1 MIELREYQY
10 EQLNKLNSATVNT
23 CIQSPTGTGKSVV
36 IKSFTER
43 VNDSG
48 GKVAIIAPN
57 RELVQ
62 NIAGYFPAIATTAY
76 TGVKPDL
83 SKSIFVSTYKSY
95 AKYFKAFDHDL
106 MLVDEGYHLPSP
118 TIKRI
123 MEQSKGLTHC
133 LTATPNR
140 LDGAGLFPQ
149 MRDLHL
155 SPQISWFINEGFLSD
170 YQLITSECPLF
181 KSSDGSDDLGS
192 QSKLFGSTPECFKT
206 VQMYHEQ
213 CYEERAIIFV
223 SGQDHGQKLVNM
235 FNDSGVY
242 AEFVTSKTDKDHRD
256 RCLELFKTG
265 HLKVLINI
273 NLFTEG
279 VNIPQCENVFLCRFT
294 YSTALYLQMVGRL
307 LRVAPGVSKKL
318 FDLASNVWYHGTP
331 KSTFEW
337 SIHGQ
342 PWREA
347 DNRSSVNFKCEKC
360 DTDLINKKFV
370 KHAATVCCIECGHE
384 NYLEPPQ
391 EKDAKQRFL
400 RESVFTIADLDTI
413 DIETASQF
421 VKVLKNQRLYN
432 EKKIPKLLSM
442 EVPTIV
448 KKRAL
453 MMLDVPKNTI
463 EFYLDD
469 ENE

>member
-1 MIELREYQY
+1 MKLREYQQ
-10 EQLNKLNSATVNT
+10 EQLKKLITSTENT

-36 IKSFTER
+36 IKSFTEHLH
-43 VNDSG
+43 DSG
-48 GKVAIIAPN
+48 AKVAIIAPN
-57 RELVQ
+57 RELVD
-62 NIAGYFPAIATTAY
+62 NIFNYFPAIATRAY

-83 SKSIFVSTYKSY
+83 SKNVFVSTYKTY
-95 AKYFKAFDHDL
+95 AKHFKAFDHDL
-106 MLVDEGYHLPSP
+106 MIVDEGYHLPSP

-123 MEQSKGLTHC
+123 MDQSKGLTHC

-213 CYEERAIIFV
+213 CYRERAIIFV
-223 SGQDHGQKLVNM
+223 SGQEHGQKLVNM

-242 AEFVTSKTDKDHRD
+242 AEFVTSKTDRDHRD
-256 RCLELFKTG
+256 LSLAMFRTG

-279 VNIPQCENVFLCRFT
+279 VNVPECENVFLCRFT

-307 LRVAPGVSKKL
+307 LRVAPGVNKKL

-347 DNRSSVNFKCEKC
+347 DNRSSVNFKCENC
-360 DTDLINKKFV
+360 DADLVNKKFV
-370 KHAATVCCIECGHE
+370 TVSTHVCCTECHHV
-384 NYLEPPQ
+384 NWLEP
-391 EKDAKQRFL
+391 KVTDDAKKRFL
-400 RESVFTIADLDTI
+400 NESVFTVADLSLI

-421 VKVLKNQRLYN
+421 VKVLKNKRLYN

-463 EFYLDD
+463 KFYLED
-469 ENE
+469 EE